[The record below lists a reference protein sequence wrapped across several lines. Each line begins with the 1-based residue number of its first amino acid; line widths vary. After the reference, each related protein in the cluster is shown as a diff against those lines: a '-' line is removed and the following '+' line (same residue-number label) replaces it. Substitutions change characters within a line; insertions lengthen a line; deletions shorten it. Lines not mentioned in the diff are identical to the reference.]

1 MTVIEVWS
9 MVELTVAV
17 VSACLMTMRPLLKHV
32 IPSFVVSAV
41 SRRSRS
47 RSRTGGA
54 ANSRRS
60 GLRRIVIKPTD
71 SSTAKASVASPA
83 TELDGYPSKAG
94 AGAHGRASHV
104 VSTKISTHQ
113 RGGHGNDAYALGGDD
128 VDDEKSGQI
137 RVTQEGPV
145 FTVEPR
151 GGPGGDGSSSTED
164 LEAGRGDGSP
174 GRGSMNAST
183 RELFPKD

>member
-1 MTVIEVWS
+1 

-17 VSACLMTMRPLLKHV
+17 VSACLMTMRPLLKHI

-47 RSRTGGA
+47 RSRTAGA
-54 ANSRRS
+54 SRRS
-60 GLRRIVIKPTD
+60 GLKRIVIPHD
-71 SSTAKASVASPA
+71 GSSTAKASTPGTESVA
-83 TELDGYPSKAG
+83 LDGYPRGKAG
-94 AGAHGRASHV
+94 AAARASHV
-104 VSTKISTHQ
+104 VSTKITTR
-113 RGGHGNDAYALGGDD
+113 RGEPYARDDDGGD
-128 VDDEKSGQI
+128 VDEKAGQI

-151 GGPGGDGSSSTED
+151 AGPGGDGSSTED

-174 GRGSMNAST
+174 GRGSLNAST